1 VSKTIALVQARME
14 STRLPGK
21 VLMPILGRPVLWHI
35 VHRLR
40 AVPAIDMVA
49 VVTSERQANDAIRD
63 FAAAYDTPC
72 FSGSEEDVLDRFHEA
87 AEKWEGDPLI
97 RVTADCPLVDP
108 EVVGNLI
115 ALFNSSSP
123 RLDLAAVAT
132 GAGVE
137 SDDFKGHRFPDGLD
151 AEVVAFGALERAWK
165 EATLPSDR
173 EHVTPYIWRQPD
185 SFKIEHL
192 MSSEGDLSNLRWT
205 IDYPEDLT
213 MVTRI
218 YEALYDES
226 RPFVMHDVLAFLKSN
241 PEVAALNGAR
251 DNREGYRAL
260 WREAADR

>member
-1 VSKTIALVQARME
+1 MSKTVALVQARME

-21 VLMPILGRPVLWHI
+21 VLLPILDRPVLWHI
-35 VHRLR
+35 VNRLR
-40 AVPAIDMVA
+40 SVVEIDIVA
-49 VVTSERQANDAIRD
+49 VVTSERPANDAIRS
-63 FAAAYDTPC
+63 FCAQYDISC
-72 FSGSEEDVLDRFHEA
+72 FSGSEEDVLDRFHQA
-87 AEKWEGDPLI
+87 AERWDGDPVI
-97 RVTADCPLVDP
+97 RITADCPLVDP

-115 ALFNSSSP
+115 ALFRSSGASV
-123 RLDLAAVAT
+123 DLAAVAT

-137 SDDFKGHRFPDGLD
+137 SEDFKGHRFPDGLD

-165 EATLPSDR
+165 EATVPGDR
-173 EHVTPYIWRQPD
+173 EHVTPYIWRQPNR
-185 SFKIEHL
+185 FRIEHL

-226 RPFVMHDVLAFLKSN
+226 RPFVMRDVLAFLKAN
-241 PEVAALNGAR
+241 PDVAALNGDR

-260 WREAADR
+260 WREAADG